1 MPEFLSSILAWTGE
15 NPNWAYAIIFL
26 IAFGESMLLL
36 GAVLPGVPLLLVIGA
51 LVAMDAFGLLPAIA
65 WATAGSILGGALSFA
80 LGYRYRDA
88 LRESWP
94 LSSVPW
100 LVTRGDRFFHRH
112 GTGSVIFGRFMGPV
126 RPILPTIAGMSGMSP
141 TRFLVVDF
149 IASLLWAPIFI
160 FIGLILGASMEL
172 ATEIG
177 SRMVPLLILIVMGIL
192 MLVWGVRWFNGML
205 VPRIG
210 GAIER
215 LLAWSAGH
223 RRLARISASIADPYH
238 PEFRGLAILT
248 ALLTLAAGL
257 ILMLTRLPG
266 GATDPLAMDHGVSWL
281 FGQLRNP
288 AGDQL
293 MLFLAQAGDWQVWLV
308 TLGFSCLFLVFR
320 RHYAAAWH
328 WLAALAPP
336 LVFALG
342 SWLWLRWFEATP
354 GNAVLFLDDGAI
366 SVAVWLFFAAM
377 VAHRT
382 RESRRWLVYSLAGSS
397 LGLVMMAR
405 LYLDMQWFSQLL
417 TGGLLALVW
426 VALLGMAYRRHS
438 QRLIPARTLL
448 NMVLPVFFTALVI
461 HWSFN
466 FATESK
472 RLLSPPPAT
481 QMSFETW
488 WRGDRQDHADAPLSR
503 AGSRPQIQWHG
514 ELDDIRGQLKAAGW
528 REPARLSG
536 QSVAGWLRREP
547 DIADLPVM
555 PVVHDGR
562 NPELMLIWPR
572 DGTRQWLL
580 FFWESG
586 VEITDDETP
595 VWLAWLTEQ
604 QHATLMGLMHYPR
617 TLSPSPLD
625 PALLGGFLDSHQPL
639 RRVMGKNRHQW
650 LLISNHL
657 KADQPNQGAVER

>member
-1 MPEFLSSILAWTGE
+1 MPEFLTSTLAWIGE
-15 NPNWAYAIIFL
+15 NPSWAYFVIFL
-26 IAFGESMLLL
+26 IAFLESVLLV
-36 GAVLPGVPLLLVIGA
+36 GAILPGVPLLLVIGA

-65 WATAGSILGGALSFA
+65 WATTGSILGGGLSFA
-80 LGYRYRDA
+80 LGYFYRDA

-94 LSSVPW
+94 LSTVPW
-100 LVTRGDRFFHRH
+100 LVSRGDSFFRRH

-126 RPILPTIAGMSGMSP
+126 RPILPTIAGMAGMSP
-141 TRFLVVDF
+141 TRFLVVDV
-149 IASLLWAPIFI
+149 IASMLWAPIFI
-160 FIGLILGASMEL
+160 LIGLILGASMEL

-177 SRMVPLLILIVMGIL
+177 SRMVPLLLIIVLGIL
-192 MLVWGVRWFNGML
+192 LLVWGIRWFNGML

-223 RRLARISASIADPYH
+223 RRLGRISASIADPYH

-248 ALLTLAAGL
+248 ALLTLTAGL
-257 ILMLTRLPG
+257 ILVLTRLPG
-266 GATDPLAMDHGVSWL
+266 GAADPLAIDHGISWL

-293 MLFLAQAGDWQVWLV
+293 MLLLAQAGDWQVWLV
-308 TLGFSCLFLVFR
+308 TLGFSCLFLLFR

-328 WLAALAPP
+328 WLAALVPA
-336 LVFALG
+336 LAFALG

-377 VAHRT
+377 VAHRS
-382 RESRRWLVYSLAGSS
+382 RESRRWLVYSLTAAG
-397 LGLVMMAR
+397 LALVMMAR

-417 TGGLLALVW
+417 TGALLALVW

-448 NMVLPVFFTALVI
+448 NMVVPVFITALLI

-466 FATESK
+466 FVSERE
-472 RLLSPPPAT
+472 RLISPPPPT
-481 QMSFETW
+481 QMTFQQW
-488 WRGDRQDHADAPLSR
+488 WRGDWRDSADNPLSR
-503 AGSRPQIQWHG
+503 PGNRPRIQWHA
-514 ELDDIRGQLKAAGW
+514 ELDDIRNQLEAAGW
-528 REPARLSG
+528 RVPARLSG
-536 QSVAGWLRREP
+536 QSVTGWLRREP

-555 PVVHDGR
+555 PVVYEGR

-572 DGTRQWLL
+572 DATRQWLL

-586 VEITDDETP
+586 VEIADDQSP
-595 VWLAWLTEQ
+595 VWLVWLTEQ
-604 QHATLMGLMHYPR
+604 QHATLMGMMHYPR

-625 PALLGGFLDSHQPL
+625 PAMLGGFLDSNQPL
-639 RRVMGKNRHQW
+639 RRVTDANRQQW
-650 LLISNHL
+650 LLISNYL
-657 KADQPNQGAVER
+657 KTDHPDQTAADR

>member
-1 MPEFLSSILAWTGE
+1 MPEFLSSLLTWTSE
-15 NPNWAYAIIFL
+15 NPSWAYFVVFL
-26 IAFGESMLLL
+26 IAFLESVLLV
-36 GAVLPGVPLLLVIGA
+36 GAILPGVPLLLVIGA

-65 WATAGSILGGALSFA
+65 WATAGSIVGGAFSFA

-94 LSSVPW
+94 LSTVPW

-141 TRFLVVDF
+141 ARFLVVDI
-149 IASLLWAPIFI
+149 IASMLWAPIFI

-177 SRMVPLLILIVMGIL
+177 SRMVPLLLIIVLGIL
-192 MLVWGVRWFNGML
+192 LLVWGVRWFNGML

-223 RRLARISASIADPYH
+223 RPLRRLSASIADPYH

-257 ILMLTRLPG
+257 ILVLTRLPG
-266 GATDPLAMDHGVSWL
+266 RAADPLAMDHGISWL

-293 MLFLAQAGDWQVWLV
+293 MLLLAQAGDWQVWLV
-308 TLGFSCLFLVFR
+308 TVGFSCLFLLFR

-328 WLAALAPP
+328 WLAALVPP

-342 SWLWLRWFEATP
+342 SWLWLRGFEAAP

-377 VAHRT
+377 VAHRS
-382 RESRRWLVYSLAGSS
+382 RENRRWLVYSLAAAG
-397 LGLVMMAR
+397 LGLMMMAR

-417 TGGLLALVW
+417 TGVLLALVW
-426 VALLGMAYRRHS
+426 IALLGMAYRRHS

-448 NMVLPVFFTALVI
+448 NMVLPVFFTALAI

-466 FATESK
+466 FVSERD
-472 RLLSPPPAT
+472 RLLSPPPVT
-481 QMSFETW
+481 RMPFEAW
-488 WRGDRQDHADAPLSR
+488 WQGGGQGPDDNLLLRP
-503 AGSRPQIQWHG
+503 GSRPQIQWHG
-514 ELDDIRGQLKAAGW
+514 ELDAIRTRLKAAGW

-562 NPELMLIWPR
+562 NPDLMLIWPR
-572 DGTRQWLL
+572 DSTRQWLL
-580 FFWESG
+580 FFWKSG
-586 VEITDDETP
+586 VEIAEDDAP

-604 QHATLMGLMHYPR
+604 HHATLMGLVHYPR
-617 TLSPSPLD
+617 TLSPSPLA
-625 PALLGGFLDSHQPL
+625 PVLLAGFLDSYQRTRAL
-639 RRVMGKNRHQW
+639 SGDGQW
-650 LLISNHL
+650 FLITGH
-657 KADQPNQGAVER
+657 KGD